1 MSTQTAATRTTA
13 QIRQDFIDYFVAKH
27 GHTFAPSSPVAPHDD
42 PTLLFTNAGM
52 NQFKDVF
59 LAQGERGFT
68 RAVNSQKCIR
78 AGGKHNDLEDVGK
91 DHYHHT
97 FFEMLG
103 NWSFGDYFKSEA
115 IEWAWD
121 LLTNVWGLDANRLY
135 VTVFEGAE
143 AEGTEPDEEAAN
155 IWRKYVPADRIS
167 YWGKKDNFWE
177 MGATGP
183 CGPCSEIHYDFTD
196 DLSGAKLVNLDDPR
210 VVELWNLV
218 FIQFNRGDD
227 GALTPLPAKHVDTG
241 MGLERISRV
250 LQGVDSN
257 YDTDLFTPIFK
268 AIQSHTGAHPYQ
280 GALEDPT
287 DIAYRVIADHIRC
300 LTVAITDGARPSNEG
315 RGYVLRRILRRAVR
329 HAHQTLQTKGAWLY
343 ELVPSVVESLGCA
356 FPGLTEKPDK
366 IAEVIRDEEEGFLRT
381 LDRGIE
387 YWWTAAGSAL
397 DELIRDERT
406 EIHSNQL
413 DQPERYLWKEEWG
426 DPEAKI
432 RDQVNQGYPPG
443 FEVGPLDHNS
453 RIRIVE
459 WKDGACPELYRGTL
473 EQITKENLRHFRY
486 PPRIVARDAFKLH
499 DTYGFPI
506 DLTRIMAEE
515 RGMTVDEEGYE
526 KLMDEARQR
535 SRRTSETEG
544 GVDLMLPPDALA
556 KLKYMKVQPT
566 LDGYKFAAKPLS
578 AEIAAIWNG
587 TDFDNHTSL
596 TKPAA
601 IICNRTNHYA
611 EAGGQ
616 VGDVGS
622 IQADVVVSGTIPVR
636 GYSQT
641 ESKGDGRF
649 EIHNTRSVGGFILH
663 HGVSTDGK
671 LHVGDRV
678 TITVDHDK
686 RDATRANHT
695 ATHLLNF
702 ALREVVGP
710 EEDQKGSLVAP
721 DRLRFDFSCSHA
733 MNAEQVA
740 SAERIVNEL
749 IEQASV
755 VYDDVI
761 PLAQAKS
768 INGLR
773 AVFGEKYPD
782 PVRVVCIG
790 ASLEEVL
797 ADPGDEKWKA
807 HSLELCG
814 GTHLLETS
822 EAKRFLITNE
832 QALAAGVRRI
842 IALTG
847 PAAMAADAAGRGLE
861 SRAVGAADLPDD
873 RLAAEFDEITALIE
887 GMSIGVAA
895 QHRVEQLL
903 EPLRDRLKALRRQE
917 QAHTRAGAV
926 DQARAIAAQSSGPVI
941 VAKVTDADRDSLL
954 AAMDVVRAK
963 HAESAVM
970 LFNADTESDKVAIV
984 ARVPEAMIARG
995 LKAGDWVR
1003 QAAQQCGGKG
1013 GGRPDMAQ
1021 AGGSD
1026 IYQIPAAI
1034 TAARVFAENALQ

>member
-1 MSTQTAATRTTA
+1 MSTQPIRTTA
-13 QIRQDFIDYFVAKH
+13 QIRQDFIDYFAAKH

-59 LAQGERGFT
+59 LALGERGFT

-103 NWSFGDYFKSEA
+103 NWSFGDYFKAEA

-121 LLTNVWGLDANRLY
+121 LLTKVWGLDANRLY

-143 AEGTEPDEEAAN
+143 AEGTEPDEEAAE
-155 IWRKYVPADRIS
+155 IWKKYLPTDRIS

-218 FIQFNRGDD
+218 FIQFNRADD

-280 GALEDPT
+280 GALEDPA

-300 LTVAITDGARPSNEG
+300 LAVAITDGARPSNEG

-343 ELVPSVVESLGCA
+343 ELVPSVVESLGSA
-356 FPGLTEKPDK
+356 FPELTEKPDK
-366 IAEVIRDEEEGFLRT
+366 TAEVIRDEEEGFLRT

-387 YWWTAAGSAL
+387 MFEFEGVRNAIGIRIAQARNASFC
-397 DELIRDERT
+397 DVNSREVRQELLAT
-406 EIHSNQL
+406 VH
-413 DQPERYLWKEEWG
+413 PKEW
-426 DPEAKI
+426 DSI
-432 RDQVNQGYPPG
+432 VNPPG
-443 FEVGPLDHNS
+443 TRFTFALRRESGKL
-453 RIRIVE
+453 
-459 WKDGACPELYRGTL
+459 ELVHVPMEGFDDYIAS
-473 EQITKENLRHFRY
+473 QCAS
-486 PPRIVARDAFKLH
+486 PPVIAAYDAFKLH

-535 SRRTSETEG
+535 SRRSTDSEG
-544 GVDLMLPPDALA
+544 GADLTLPPDALA

-578 AEIAAIWNG
+578 AEVAAIWNG

-636 GYSQT
+636 GYTQT

-663 HGVSTDGK
+663 HGVCTDGV
-671 LHVGDRV
+671 LRVGDRV
-678 TITVDHDK
+678 TIAVDHDK
-686 RDATRANHT
+686 RDDTKANHS

-740 SAERIVNEL
+740 DAERIVNEL
-749 IEQASV
+749 IEQDSV

-797 ADPGDEKWKA
+797 ADPGNEKWKA
-807 HSLELCG
+807 HSIELCG

-861 SRAVGAADLPDD
+861 SRAVRAADLPDEK
-873 RLAAEFDEITALIE
+873 LAAEFDEITALIE
-887 GMSIGVAA
+887 GMSIGVAS

-903 EPLRDRLKALRRQE
+903 EPLRDRLKALRKQE

-984 ARVPEAMIARG
+984 ARVPEAMIAQG

-1034 TAARVFAENALQ
+1034 TAARVFAENTLE